1 MKISI
6 ETEVRAPLTRVWEAW
21 VTPEDITGWNFA
33 VEDWCCPRAEIDLEV
48 GGHFNYRMEAK
59 DGSMGFDFEGEFTEI
74 TPYRNIRFKLGDDR
88 EVNVEFVETE
98 NGVKVAESFEAEDE
112 HSAEQQKQGW
122 LSILNNF
129 KKHVES
135 KTKQGVSDQARPRQ

>member
-1 MKISI
+1 
-6 ETEVRAPLTRVWEAW
+6 
-21 VTPEDITGWNFA
+21 
-33 VEDWCCPRAEIDLEV
+33 
-48 GGHFNYRMEAK
+48 
-59 DGSMGFDFEGEFTEI
+59 MGFDFEGEFTEI
-74 TPYRNIRFKLGDDR
+74 APYRNIRFKLGDDR

-98 NGVKVAESFEAEDE
+98 NGVKVSENFEAEDE

-135 KTKQGVSDQARPRQ
+135 KSNQGVSDQARPLQERSD